1 MMGIGWVMSLVFG
14 RVVKG
19 KAIFFGFFCFCFCF
33 FFFFGY
39 NLVWLGVG

>member
-19 KAIFFGFFCFCFCF
+19 KAIFF
-33 FFFFGY
+33 FFFGN

>member
-19 KAIFFGFFCFCFCF
+19 KAIFFFCFLFFLFFCFFV
-33 FFFFGY
+33 FFFFGI
-39 NLVWLGVG
+39 